1 MYKRLILLRKA
12 LNITQA
18 ALAKKIG
25 VTRFAISNYESGM
38 RNITDRTV
46 RQICAAYNVSYD
58 WLTTGQG
65 EMFVSAGDSP
75 GKAVD
80 SIMQGDNDFA
90 KLVFKC
96 LVQFSDDDWE
106 RLHALCDAVLAAVEK
121 AKNSGQ

>member
-1 MYKRLILLRKA
+1 MYKRLILLRKT

-58 WLTTGQG
+58 WLATGQG

-106 RLHALCDAVLAAVEK
+106 RLHALCDTVLAAVEK